1 MKLNICVFQK
11 RTDSEIFGNPHTSKT
26 SVNII
31 EIQKK
36 ETDMSKS
43 DPPSA
48 LITVSDYD
56 DDDDSLLNSEIDQ
69 DGAIGK
75 AINSME
81 IIKSEQNQRTTDGFV
96 TSKFRKSA
104 FLLFEILS
112 YIIEQKSCEEKTD
125 MLQRLTK
132 HSIEYQTIKIYC
144 KVCVETLETSDKSPK
159 SVIPLERLEAISI
172 VLSFLVNSSDDN
184 SEMCSAVSEQPHFL
198 EVLTKRL
205 VDWTEPHSNQTL
217 DQVYS

>member
-1 MKLNICVFQK
+1 MGGEGGACCTCNIALILHNMNICVFQ
-11 RTDSEIFGNPHTSKT
+11 RTTDSEISGNTHTSKT

-36 ETDMSKS
+36 ETDMSTN

-48 LITVSDYD
+48 LITESDYD
-56 DDDDSLLNSEIDQ
+56 DDDDSLFNSEIDQ

-75 AINSME
+75 AIHSME

-104 FLLFEILS
+104 FLLLGILS
-112 YIIEQKSCEEKTD
+112 YVIDKKSCEEKTD

-132 HSIEYQTIKIYC
+132 HSIEYQLLTFTARFVLKHW
-144 KVCVETLETSDKSPK
+144 KPQ
-159 SVIPLERLEAISI
+159 ISRRS
-172 VLSFLVNSSDDN
+172 L
-184 SEMCSAVSEQPHFL
+184 
-198 EVLTKRL
+198 
-205 VDWTEPHSNQTL
+205 
-217 DQVYS
+217 

>member
-1 MKLNICVFQK
+1 MKLICVFQK
-11 RTDSEIFGNPHTSKT
+11 RTDSEISDNPHTSKT

-48 LITVSDYD
+48 LITVSEYD
-56 DDDDSLLNSEIDQ
+56 DDDDSLFNSEIDA
-69 DGAIGK
+69 DGVIGK
-75 AINSME
+75 AIHSME

-96 TSKFRKSA
+96 TSKFRTSA
-104 FLLFEILS
+104 FLLLEILS

-132 HSIEYQTIKIYC
+132 HSIEYQTINIYC
-144 KVCVETLETSDKSPK
+144 KVCVEKLETSDKSPK
-159 SVIPLERLEAISI
+159 SVIPLEHLEAISI

-184 SEMCSAVSEQPHFL
+184 SEMCSAISEQPHFL